1 MLKSSNTLR
10 WMEETNM
17 TNTHITILFLANET
31 AKKSSNVIQ
40 FENTKS
46 ETKQKMKRVD
56 KKMHVF

>member
-1 MLKSSNTLR
+1 
-10 WMEETNM
+10 MEETNM

-56 KKMHVF
+56 KKMHGFQTRTI